1 MYMVVK
7 LRVIKIDGNTHVT
20 TVIVHMGGVG
30 EVPSV
35 VSWSISTLDWCGTPD
50 LLHSQSL
57 RSVEETKHL
66 QCKKVILTCEC
77 GK

>member
-1 MYMVVK
+1 MVVK
-7 LRVIKIDGNTHVT
+7 LRVTKIEGNTHVT

-35 VSWSISTLDWCGTPD
+35 VSWSISTLDWCGTLD

-66 QCKKVILTCEC
+66 
-77 GK
+77 